1 MKLRLDKMLS
11 HLGYGSRKE
20 VKQLLKKKGVLVN
33 GEAVRNGGQ
42 LIDPEKDQVLLNGE
56 TLIYEK
62 YVYYMLNKPKGVI
75 SATEDTKHQTVLDLI
90 GEEDLRPDVFPV
102 GRLDKDTTG
111 LLILTND
118 GPLAHELLSP
128 KKKVPK
134 CYLALVEG
142 IVGQEDVSL
151 FSQGFEID
159 GNEKVQPSQLII
171 KKKDEGRNQ
180 TEVSLTIVEGKFHQV
195 KRMFTAVG
203 KRVLTLHRES
213 MGGLRLDKELRP
225 GEYRRL
231 TEAELAILKKQA

>member
-20 VKQLLKKKGVLVN
+20 VRQLLKKKAALVN

-42 LIDPEKDQVLLNGE
+42 LIDTEKDQVLLNGA

-90 GEEDLRPDVFPV
+90 SEEDLRPDLFPV

-111 LLILTND
+111 LLLLTND
-118 GPLAHELLSP
+118 GPLAHEMLSP

-195 KRMFTAVG
+195 KRMFAAVG

-213 MGGLRLDKELRP
+213 MGGLRLDKELKS